1 MNGSIGYSRVGARK
15 GRYIAWFAVVLLAS
29 GCAGSHLEPWHT
41 VSLTEEFRA
50 GQSDSIQSFD
60 DYLELEK
67 RLFKELDDR
76 VYAQVGTGPE
86 YALLRYSRGSASD
99 PDSFPVNYNH
109 SFELDA
115 DIPRGA
121 VLLIHGMSDS
131 PYSLAAIGE
140 LLNAERYQVLGL
152 RVPGHGTAPAGLTRT
167 RWQDMAAAVQLAME
181 HLEAKVAP
189 RPVHIIG
196 YSNGAALALNQAL
209 SAIEDPDRTTAD
221 SLILISPAIA
231 VTRAAAFAGTK
242 ATIGR
247 LPGFGGLEYTQV
259 LPEFD
264 PFRYNSFPTNGATQ
278 THKLTQ
284 RVASQISRLQREER
298 GSAMPPIL
306 VIKSTVD
313 ATISNDAVIDALLA
327 RLPDNGNELIVFD
340 LNRSVAKTSV
350 LVANPAPFTDRLLDQ
365 PPQPFAL
372 TFVSSAAP
380 DSDAVVASRK
390 GPYEDDFANQ
400 TQLDTQWPPG
410 VVSLSHIAL
419 PIPPDDPL
427 YGRYP
432 PENRE
437 QLFLGTQSLR
447 GERGVIRIPDNWFT
461 RQRYNPFFPYMYAR
475 ILEWIDALSTD
486 E

>member
-1 MNGSIGYSRVGARK
+1 MDARK
-15 GRYIAWFAVVLLAS
+15 GQRIAWLFVALLVSSCIVALLVS
-29 GCAGSHLEPWHT
+29 SRTSSQLEPWHT
-41 VSLTEEFRA
+41 VTFTEEFRA
-50 GQSDSIQSFD
+50 GKSDYVQSFN
-60 DYLELEK
+60 DYLELEE
-67 RLFKELDDR
+67 RLFRELEDE
-76 VYAQVGTGPE
+76 VHAQVGTGPE
-86 YALLRYSRGSASD
+86 HALLRYSRGSASD
-99 PDSFPVNYNH
+99 PDSFPVNYNR
-109 SFELDA
+109 SFEFDA
-115 DIPRGA
+115 DAPRGA

-131 PYSLAAIGE
+131 PYSLAAIGKR
-140 LLNAERYQVLGL
+140 LNADGYQVLGL

-189 RPVHIIG
+189 HPVHIIG
-196 YSNGAALALNQAL
+196 YSNGAALALNHAL
-209 SAIEDPDRTTAD
+209 SVIEDQNRTAVG

-231 VTRAAAFAGTK
+231 VTPAAALAGTK
-242 ATIGR
+242 AWIGR
-247 LPGFGGLEYTQV
+247 LPGLGGLEYTQI

-278 THKLTQ
+278 THKLTR
-284 RVASQISRLQREER
+284 RVASRISRLQREER

-306 VIKSTVD
+306 VIKSTID
-313 ATISNDAVIDALLA
+313 ATVSNDAVIDALLVH
-327 RLPDNGNELIVFD
+327 LPDNGNELIVFD
-340 LNRSVAKTSV
+340 INRSVAKTSI
-350 LVANPAPFTDRLLDQ
+350 LVANPSPFTSRLIDQ

-372 TFVSSAAP
+372 TFVSNAAP
-380 DSDAVVASRK
+380 DSEVIVASRK
-390 GPYEDDFANQ
+390 GPYEFEFADQ

-432 PENRE
+432 PEERG

-447 GERGVIRIPDNWFT
+447 AERGVIRIPDNWFT

-475 ILEWIDALSTD
+475 ILEWIDAPSTD